1 MAKSLSPAE
10 AKAAKAEAKA
20 RRKAES
26 KARRAQMWQAFQIQR
41 KEDKRLLPYMIGA
54 IVVIVAAFAV
64 AGYFSGGISA
74 FLFPILG
81 VVLGV
86 LVAFIIFGRRVQK
99 SVFTKAEGQKG
110 AAGWALDNMRGRWRV
125 TTAVAGTTQLDVV
138 HRVIG
143 RPGIIFV
150 AEEPPADSAH
160 CLPRRRSAPHAWSG
174 IHRSMTSSS
183 ATRMVRC
190 RCPSWS
196 ATSPSFPPTS
206 PPSRWTPGVA
216 AGGTGFACRR
226 HAEGP
231 AARPGE
237 DARRHAA
244 HHQAALTSSSNFWCR
259 RTMMLGTQCAPSRL
273 MANSRVRSNS
283 RLMAVRASRRASAA
297 PTEMQ
302 PLTKG
307 DVTAGAAP
315 VEAQHIGVLEDR
327 RITIGRAPQQ
337 REVAARGQLHPA
349 ECGVRQHMAVM
360 PAKWRL
366 QPQCFFQERRQQCAV
381 FADMLLQSRVLAE
394 DAYGV
399 AHQAGGRLAARTDQ
413 LHQDH
418 HPDIQEI
425 SPRLHACA
433 RYPSKSS
440 PGAASSFSRCSR
452 RYSTRYM
459 VSVTTWACRCG
470 VLSPPSISVL
480 E

>member
-64 AGYFSGGISA
+64 AGYFSGGIST

-150 AEEPPADSAH
+150 AEGAPADSAH

-174 IHRSMTSSS
+174 IRRSMTSSS

-190 RCPSWS
+190 RCQ
-196 ATSPSFPPTS
+196 AGAPPHQA
-206 PPSRWTPGVA
+206 SRQHHRQADGLTGVA
-216 AGGTGFACRR
+216 AGGAGFACRR

-244 HHQAALTSSSNFWCR
+244 HHQAALTSSSIS
-259 RTMMLGTQCAPSRL
+259 G
-273 MANSRVRSNS
+273 
-283 RLMAVRASRRASAA
+283 
-297 PTEMQ
+297 
-302 PLTKG
+302 
-307 DVTAGAAP
+307 AGAP
-315 VEAQHIGVLEDR
+315 
-327 RITIGRAPQQ
+327 
-337 REVAARGQLHPA
+337 
-349 ECGVRQHMAVM
+349 
-360 PAKWRL
+360 
-366 QPQCFFQERRQQCAV
+366 
-381 FADMLLQSRVLAE
+381 
-394 DAYGV
+394 
-399 AHQAGGRLAARTDQ
+399 
-413 LHQDH
+413 
-418 HPDIQEI
+418 
-425 SPRLHACA
+425 
-433 RYPSKSS
+433 
-440 PGAASSFSRCSR
+440 
-452 RYSTRYM
+452 
-459 VSVTTWACRCG
+459 
-470 VLSPPSISVL
+470 
-480 E
+480 